1 MTKLTEAQTGLLTL
15 VADTGDDGLEAQPE
29 MRATSGALI
38 KRGLLISLPKAG
50 GPSRLLATTAGLV
63 AIGREP
69 EVQVRA
75 SASAP
80 LADPIVDDPKP
91 ERGKGAG
98 KIDLLVDLLRQPTG
112 ATLEVMMAATGW
124 QAHSVRGAIAG
135 TVKKSRGL
143 RVVSTKVEGVRIYQ
157 IQSDTEVVPAP

>member
-1 MTKLTEAQTGLLTL
+1 MTKLTEAQTRLLTL
-15 VADTGDDGLEAQPE
+15 VADTGDAGLEAQPE

-69 EVQVRA
+69 EKQGPA
-75 SASAP
+75 IAP
-80 LADPIVDDPKP
+80 ALGAQPAIDKPKP
-91 ERGKGAG
+91 EPGKGPG
-98 KIDLLVDLLRQPTG
+98 KIDLLVDLLRQPAG
-112 ATLEVMMAATGW
+112 ATLEAMMLATGW

-135 TVKKSRGL
+135 TVKKARGL
-143 RVVSTKVEGVRIYQ
+143 KVVSTKVEGVRIYQ
-157 IQSDTEVVPAP
+157 IQFNTEVVPAP

>member
-1 MTKLTEAQTGLLTL
+1 MTKLTEAQTRLLTL
-15 VADTGDDGLEAQPE
+15 VADTGDAGLEAQPE

-38 KRGLLISLPKAG
+38 KSGLLISLPKAV

-75 SASAP
+75 SAPAP
-80 LADPIVDDPKP
+80 RAEPIIDKPKP
-91 ERGKGAG
+91 QSGKGAG
-98 KIDLLVDLLRQPTG
+98 KIDLLVDLLRQPAG
-112 ATLEVMMAATGW
+112 ATLDAMMVATGW

-135 TVKKSRGL
+135 TVKKARGL
-143 RVVSTKVEGVRIYQ
+143 KVVSTKVEGVRIYQ
-157 IQSDTEVVPAP
+157 IPSDTEVVSAP